1 MEIIPVIDLMGGTV
15 VQARGGERAHYQP
28 VVSLLTTGVDLL
40 TVVADL
46 AAFFPFKTIYIADL
60 DAIAGQPID
69 TALYQHCLHCFPEIQ
84 FWLDAGIA
92 DQTDLDVL
100 DGLPQVVPVLGS
112 ESLKDLALMTQGLAV
127 LSLDFKQGKLLGAND
142 LFEHVAMWP
151 DQVIV
156 MNLDA
161 VGALRGPE
169 LGLLETIR
177 RYRPA
182 AKIIAAGG
190 VRDEE
195 DLVSLKQA
203 GVNKV
208 LVASALHNGVI
219 TPEVVAKYQ

>member
-1 MEIIPVIDLMGGTV
+1 MEIIPVIDLMGGRV
-15 VQARGGERAHYQP
+15 VQARAGERAHYQP
-28 VVSLLTTGVDLL
+28 IASSLTTGVDLL
-40 TVVADL
+40 TVVTDL
-46 AAFFPFKTIYIADL
+46 VAFFPFKAIYIADL

-69 TALYQHCLHCFPEIQ
+69 IALYQRCLHCFPDIQ

-100 DGLPQVVPVLGS
+100 DGLPQLVPVLGS
-112 ESLKDLALMTQGLAV
+112 ESLKDVALLTQDSAV
-127 LSLDFKQGKLLGAND
+127 LSLDFKQGKLLGPND

-151 DQVIV
+151 ARVIV

-161 VGALRGPE
+161 VGTLQGPE
-169 LGLLETIR
+169 LGLLETVR
-177 RYRPA
+177 EHKPGVE
-182 AKIIAAGG
+182 IIAAGG

-203 GVNKV
+203 GVDKV